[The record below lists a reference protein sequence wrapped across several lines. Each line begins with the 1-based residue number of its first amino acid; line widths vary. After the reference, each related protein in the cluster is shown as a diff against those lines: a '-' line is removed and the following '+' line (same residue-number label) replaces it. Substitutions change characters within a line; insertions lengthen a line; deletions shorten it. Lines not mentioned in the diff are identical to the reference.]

1 MPRQWRPAH
10 RNPIPAHRDC
20 QLAHRQSQ
28 RHRGPLVRHPIRVVA
43 TIDAHHH
50 FWDTT
55 RYQYPWMT
63 AELDRIR
70 RPFSPTD
77 LQPHLAATDVVGTVL
92 VQTRADLDETREFL
106 RIAADNAFVCGVVG
120 WVDLTDPAV
129 TDVLGEI
136 RTDKLAAIRHQVHDE
151 ADPEWLLRPDV
162 RRGLAA
168 VADAALV
175 YDLLVRTRELPAA
188 ITVVREM
195 PNARFVLD
203 HLAKPPFVSGDL
215 HAWAAEV
222 RELARSENVVAKL
235 SGLVTEADWKSWTP
249 QTLQPA
255 VDVALEAFGPQRL
268 MFGSDWPVC
277 LVAASYEQ
285 VHQTAQQLTA
295 ALSESERMEVFSQ
308 TAIRSYALTP
318 PSL

>member
-1 MPRQWRPAH
+1 
-10 RNPIPAHRDC
+10 
-20 QLAHRQSQ
+20 
-28 RHRGPLVRHPIRVVA
+28 VA

-55 RYQYPWMT
+55 RHDYPWMT
-63 AELDRIR
+63 AELDPIR
-70 RPFSPTD
+70 RPFAPAD
-77 LQPHLAATDVVGTVL
+77 FQPHLRATDVVGTIL
-92 VQTRADLDETREFL
+92 VQTRSALQETHEFL
-106 RIAADNAFVCGVVG
+106 AVAAETPFVRGVVG
-120 WVDLTDPAV
+120 WVDLTDAGV
-129 TDVLGEI
+129 ADVLAEI
-136 RTDKLAAIRHQVHDE
+136 RTNKLVAIRHQVHDE
-151 ADPEWLLRPDV
+151 ADPEWLRRPDV

-168 VADAALV
+168 VANAGLI

-215 HAWAAEV
+215 TAWSTAF
-222 RELARSENVVAKL
+222 RELARNENVVAKL
-235 SGLVTEADWKSWTP
+235 SGLVTEADWRTWTP

-277 LVAASYEQ
+277 LLAASYEQ

-295 ALSESERMEVFSQ
+295 TLTESERADVFTQ
-308 TAIRSYALTP
+308 TALRTYGLTL
-318 PSL
+318 SS